1 MTELTGKTAFVTGG
15 ASGLG
20 LAMARSMGA
29 RGARL
34 MLADI
39 DEAKLEESGSH
50 LKAEGYQVAT
60 CVCDVADAKSVQAA
74 ADATIQAF
82 GSVHIVV
89 NNAGVAL
96 GGQAGETALEDW
108 KWIVDINLMGVVHG
122 VETFL
127 PLIRKNGEGGH
138 IVNVASMAGLA
149 ASAAM
154 APYHATKFAV
164 VGYTESLQQEMADSN
179 IGVSVL
185 CPAWVST
192 DIHKSSLDRPGQTE
206 SRIRH
211 GFFPAFQQIKAVVEG
226 GISADIVGDY
236 VADCVEANRF
246 YIFTHPE
253 MEQFLDLRH
262 QMIKKDYAAC
272 AADPRF
278 SAKSAG

>member
-206 SRIRH
+206 SREEAMAD
-211 GFFPAFQQIKAVVEG
+211 PAFQQIKAVVEG

-236 VADCVEANRF
+236 VADCVEGCSANPAMPS
-246 YIFTHPE
+246 T
-253 MEQFLDLRH
+253 M
-262 QMIKKDYAAC
+262 AAN
-272 AADPRF
+272 
-278 SAKSAG
+278 

>member
-20 LAMARSMGA
+20 LAMAKSMA
-29 RGARL
+29 VRGAKL

-39 DEAKLEESGSH
+39 DEARLRESGLQ
-50 LKAEGYQVAT
+50 LKAQGYEVET
-60 CVCDVADAKSVQAA
+60 CICDVADAQSVQAA
-74 ADATIQAF
+74 AEATIQAF
-82 GSVHIVV
+82 GAVHIVV

-96 GGQAGETALEDW
+96 GGQAGQTALEDW

-127 PLIRKNGEGGH
+127 PLIRQNAEGGH

-164 VGYTESLQQEMADSN
+164 VGYTESLQQEMAGSN

-206 SRIRH
+206 SREEAMAD
-211 GFFPAFQQIKAVVEG
+211 PAFQQIKAVVEG

-236 VADCVEANRF
+236 VAECVEANRF

-253 MEQFLDLRH
+253 MEQFLDMRH
-262 QMIKKDYAAC
+262 QMIKKDYAVC

-278 SAKSAG
+278 ASKPDV

>member
-20 LAMARSMGA
+20 LAMAKSMAA
-29 RGARL
+29 RGAKL

-39 DEAKLEESGSH
+39 DEARLRESGLQ
-50 LKAEGYQVAT
+50 LKAEGYEVET
-60 CVCDVADAKSVQAA
+60 CICDVADAQSVQAA
-74 ADATIQAF
+74 AEATIQAF
-82 GSVHIVV
+82 GAVHIVV

-96 GGQAGETALEDW
+96 GGQAGQTALEDW

-127 PLIRKNGEGGH
+127 PLIRQNAEGGH

-164 VGYTESLQQEMADSN
+164 VGYTESLQQEMAGSN

-206 SRIRH
+206 SREEAMAD
-211 GFFPAFQQIKAVVEG
+211 PAFQQIKAVVEG

-236 VADCVEANRF
+236 VAECVEANRF

-253 MEQFLDLRH
+253 MEQFLDMRH

-278 SAKSAG
+278 ASKPDV

>member
-20 LAMARSMGA
+20 FAMAKSMGA
-29 RGARL
+29 RGAKL

-39 DEAKLEESGSH
+39 DGAKLEAAGSQ
-50 LKAEGYQVAT
+50 LKSEGFEVAT
-60 CVCDVADAKSVQAA
+60 CVCDVASALSVKAA
-74 ADATIQAF
+74 ADATIDAF
-82 GSVHIVV
+82 GAVHIVV

-127 PLIRKNGEGGH
+127 PLIRESGEGGH

-164 VGYTESLQQEMADSN
+164 VGYSESLQQEMADSN

-206 SRIRH
+206 SREEAMAD
-211 GFFPAFQQIKAVVEG
+211 PAFQQIKAVVES
-226 GISADIVGDY
+226 GISADLVGDY
-236 VADCVEANRF
+236 VADCVKANRF

-253 MEQFLDLRH
+253 MEQFLDMRH

-272 AADPRF
+272 ASDPRF
-278 SAKSAG
+278 AAKSAA

>member
-1 MTELTGKTAFVTGG
+1 MTDLTGKTAFVTGG

-20 LAMARSMGA
+20 LAMAKSMAA
-29 RGARL
+29 RGAKL
-34 MLADI
+34 MLADV
-39 DEAKLEESGSH
+39 DEVKLEEAGSR
-50 LKAEGYQVAT
+50 LKADGYDVAT
-60 CVCDVADAKSVQAA
+60 CVCDVADAQSVQAA

-82 GSVHIVV
+82 GAVHIVI

-96 GGQAGETALEDW
+96 GGQAGQTALEDW

-127 PLIRKNGEGGH
+127 PLIRQNGEGGH

-154 APYHATKFAV
+154 GPYHATKFAV
-164 VGYTESLQQEMADSN
+164 VGYTESLQQEMAGSN

-206 SRIRH
+206 SREEAMAD
-211 GFFPAFQQIKAVVEG
+211 PAFQQIKAVVEG
-226 GISADIVGDY
+226 GISADIVGEY

-278 SAKSAG
+278 GAQPAG